1 VTVRGAALPA
11 PWRRADVGRPRWSA
25 QVAAAHALL
34 VAAWLGCL
42 VMWFSASSRTHGSP
56 GVWWCMPGMRAQAPG
71 SSSLASAVVSG
82 LPGWLLMSVAM
93 TLAGVLPAAEH
104 VAVNSFRRRRSM
116 AVCVFFAVYLLVWL
130 AAGVPALVFFGTV
143 GARAGIEVFAVS
155 LALAAGYE
163 LTGVKRRAL
172 NRCHRTRRLPPSGV
186 RGMLAVG
193 RFGWVNTS
201 GCVAS
206 CWLSMIAMLAAAPAK
221 PLVMLVL
228 TATTTCG
235 RLARRP
241 DRTRQR
247 IAAGYAAGAALA
259 LAYAI

>member
-1 VTVRGAALPA
+1 
-11 PWRRADVGRPRWSA
+11 
-25 QVAAAHALL
+25 
-34 VAAWLGCL
+34 
-42 VMWFSASSRTHGSP
+42 
-56 GVWWCMPGMRAQAPG
+56 
-71 SSSLASAVVSG
+71 
-82 LPGWLLMSVAM
+82 MSVAM

-116 AVCVFFAVYLLVWL
+116 ALCVFFAVYLLVWL
-130 AAGVPALVFFGTV
+130 AAGMPVLVFFGTV
-143 GARAGIEVFAVS
+143 GARAGIAVFAVS

-172 NRCHRTRRLPPSGV
+172 NRCHRTSRLPPSGAS
-186 RGMLAVG
+186 GMLAVG

-206 CWLSMIAMLAAAPAK
+206 CWLSMIAMLVAEPAK
-221 PLVMLVL
+221 PLVMVAL
-228 TATTTCG
+228 TAATTYG

-241 DRTRQR
+241 DRTRRR
-247 IAAGYAAGAALA
+247 IAAGYAAGVMLA

>member
-1 VTVRGAALPA
+1 
-11 PWRRADVGRPRWSA
+11 
-25 QVAAAHALL
+25 
-34 VAAWLGCL
+34 
-42 VMWFSASSRTHGSP
+42 
-56 GVWWCMPGMRAQAPG
+56 
-71 SSSLASAVVSG
+71 
-82 LPGWLLMSVAM
+82 MSVAM

-116 AVCVFFAVYLLVWL
+116 ALCVFFAVYLLVWL
-130 AAGVPALVFFGTV
+130 VAGMPVLAFFGTV
-143 GARAGIEVFAVS
+143 GATAGIAVFAVS

-172 NRCHRTRRLPPSGV
+172 NRCHRTSRLPPSGV

-206 CWLSMIAMLAAAPAK
+206 CWLSMIAMLAAESAK
-221 PLVMLVL
+221 PLVMVAL
-228 TATTTCG
+228 TAATTSG

-241 DRTRQR
+241 DRTRRR
-247 IAAGYAAGAALA
+247 IAAGYAAGAVLA

>member
-1 VTVRGAALPA
+1 VTVGGAALPA
-11 PWRRADVGRPRWSA
+11 PWRRGDAGRAGWSA
-25 QVAAAHALL
+25 QVAAAQALL
-34 VAAWLGCL
+34 VVAWLGCL
-42 VMWFSASSRTHGSP
+42 VMWLPGSLSTHGSP
-56 GVWWCMPGMRAQAPG
+56 GGWWCMPGMSAQSPG
-71 SSSLASAVVSG
+71 RSSPALGVLSG

-93 TLAGVLPAAEH
+93 TLAGVLPAAQH

-116 AVCVFFAVYLLVWL
+116 ALCVFFAVYLLVWL
-130 AAGVPALVFFGTV
+130 AAGVPVLMFFGTV
-143 GARAGIEVFAVS
+143 GARAGLALFTVS

-172 NRCHRTRRLPPSGV
+172 NRCHRTSRLPPSGG
-186 RGMLAVG
+186 RSILAVG

-206 CWLSMIAMLAAAPAK
+206 CWLSMIAMLVAGPAQ
-221 PLVMLVL
+221 PLVMVAL
-228 TATTTCG
+228 TATTTYG

-247 IAAGYAAGAALA
+247 IAAGYAAGALLALA
-259 LAYAI
+259 LAI